1 LIDLLEQ
8 NACLWDVFSKEYHL
22 KDMRDK
28 AYETMQ
34 EELDIPIADIKYKII
49 GRRSQLGRE
58 VAKANQKISGQGVRG
73 NYKSTWIYWD
83 KLQFLMPVIKAGKS
97 KDSLQASADRQSY
110 VSPDTIQIEDVQN
123 DTENQENELQTT
135 RAKLPKRRTEQELT
149 SKRCALLD
157 RCLYVL
163 KEPMQS

>member
-1 LIDLLEQ
+1 
-8 NACLWDVFSKEYHL
+8 
-22 KDMRDK
+22 
-28 AYETMQ
+28 
-34 EELDIPIADIKYKII
+34 
-49 GRRSQLGRE
+49 
-58 VAKANQKISGQGVRG
+58 
-73 NYKSTWIYWD
+73 
-83 KLQFLMPVIKAGKS
+83 MPVIKAGKS